1 MSGYVAGAVVV
12 SSLISSN
19 AQSKAA
25 GRAAGAQE
33 RSAEMGVEEQ
43 RRQFDEVRR
52 LLNPYVEAGG
62 PALQAQQ
69 ALLGLGGAEAER
81 AQIAAVERSPTFQ
94 ALLQQGEESLLQRA
108 SATGGLRGGNVQAA
122 LAQFRPQLLAQE
134 LENRYTRLGA
144 MTTLGQ
150 RSAAGV
156 GDVGLQTGQ
165 NISNLYGQM
174 GAAQAGGALA
184 QGQAMSNLAQSIPS
198 AVILGRTLQQPSF
211 QFASNPMSSGTIAPS
226 YGYGPGSSAFV

>member
-1 MSGYVAGAVVV
+1 VLKHWRINMAWVATAIVGSAVVT
-12 SSLISSN
+12 SY
-19 AQSKAA
+19 AGSKAA
-25 GRAAGAQE
+25 SKAAGAQE

-52 LLNPYVEAGG
+52 LLQPYVEAGT

-69 ALLGLGGAEAER
+69 AMLGLGGAEAER
-81 AQIAAVERSPTFQ
+81 AQIAAVERSPSFQ
-94 ALLQQGEESLLQRA
+94 ALLRQGEESLLQRA

-134 LENRYTRLGA
+134 LENRYTRLGG

-174 GAAQAGGALA
+174 GAAQAGSALA
-184 QGQAMSNLAQSIPS
+184 QGQAISGFAQSIPN
-198 AVILGRTLQQPSF
+198 ALILSRMLAQP
-211 QFASNPMSSGTIAPS
+211 QGTMVL
-226 YGYGPGSSAFV
+226 GGGF

>member
-1 MSGYVAGAVVV
+1 MVWAATAVVG
-12 SSLISSN
+12 SAIIGGY

-25 GRAAGAQE
+25 STAAGAQE
-33 RSAEMGVEEQ
+33 RSAERGIEEH
-43 RRQFDEVRR
+43 RRQFDAVLN
-52 LLNPYVEAGG
+52 LLDPYVQAGQ
-62 PALQAQQ
+62 PALRAQQ
-69 ALLGLGGAEAER
+69 ALLGLRTPEDER

-94 ALLQQGEESLLQRA
+94 SLLRQGEESLLQRA

-174 GAAQAGGALA
+174 GAAQAGSALA
-184 QGQAMSNLAQSIPS
+184 QGQAISNLGQAIPS
-198 AVILGRTLQQPSF
+198 AVILGRSFQQPSF
-211 QFASNPMSSGTIAPS
+211 QFASSPLSSGNIAPS
-226 YGYGPGSSAFV
+226 YSGGSSPFA

>member
-1 MSGYVAGAVVV
+1 MSGIATAIVGSAIVTSYAG
-12 SSLISSN
+12 
-19 AQSKAA
+19 SKAA
-25 GRAAGAQE
+25 DKAAGAQE

-52 LLNPYVEAGG
+52 LLQPYVEAGT

-69 ALLGLGGAEAER
+69 AILGLEGAEAER

-94 ALLQQGEESLLQRA
+94 ALLRQGEESLLQRA

-134 LENRYTRLGA
+134 LENRYTRLGG
-144 MTTLGQ
+144 MTNLGQ

-174 GAAQAGGALA
+174 GAAQAGSALA
-184 QGQAMSNLAQSIPS
+184 QGQAISGAAQSIPN
-198 AVILGRTLQQPSF
+198 ALILSRMLAQP
-211 QFASNPMSSGTIAPS
+211 QGTMVL
-226 YGYGPGSSAFV
+226 GGGF

>member
-1 MSGYVAGAVVV
+1 MSGIATAIVGSAVVT
-12 SSLISSN
+12 SYAS
-19 AQSKAA
+19 SKAA
-25 GRAAGAQE
+25 DKAAGAQE

-52 LLNPYVEAGG
+52 LLQPYVEAGT

-69 ALLGLGGAEAER
+69 AILGLGGEEAER

-94 ALLQQGEESLLQRA
+94 ALLRQGEESLLQRA

-134 LENRYTRLGA
+134 LENRYTRLGG

-156 GDVGLQTGQ
+156 GDVGLQTGA
-165 NISNLYGQM
+165 NIADLYGQM
-174 GAAQAGGALA
+174 GSAQAGSALA
-184 QGQAMSNLAQSIPS
+184 QGQAISGAAQSIPN
-198 AVILGRTLQQPSF
+198 ALILSRMLAQP
-211 QFASNPMSSGTIAPS
+211 QGTMVL
-226 YGYGPGSSAFV
+226 GGGF